1 MKHAGIVLAAGASRR
16 MGQPKALLPTPGG
29 RPLAA
34 HQAALLGGAGCAAV
48 VVVLGCDGTG
58 IRARLPE
65 LAVAYN
71 PHWPLGRFT
80 SLQAGLAAL
89 PDHDGCLV
97 LPVDTVGIRPATLAR
112 LIRRVEDERP
122 AAARPFSGGRPGKLL
137 WLARALEEEL
147 LALPAGDVKLDDLLG
162 ARTLRVDVDDPGVLN
177 NINSPTDWERCRHLA
192 V

>member
-16 MGQPKALLPTPGG
+16 MGHPKALLPTPGG

-34 HQAALLGGAGCAAV
+34 QQVALLGGAGCVAV
-48 VVVLGCDGTG
+48 VVVLGCDHAA
-58 IRARLPE
+58 IRARLPG
-65 LAVAYN
+65 LTVAYN

-80 SLQAGLAAL
+80 SLQAGIAAL

-97 LPVDTVGIRPATLAR
+97 LPVDTVGIRPATFAE

-122 AAARPFSGGRPGKLL
+122 AAARPFAGGRPGKLL

-147 LALPAGDVKLDDLLG
+147 LALPAEDVRLDELLG
-162 ARTLRVDVDDPGVLN
+162 ARTLRVDMDDPGVLN
-177 NINSPTDWERCRHLA
+177 NINSPADWTSCRHLA